1 MAGQGNKNLKRN
13 VRPAEPSLLEKVT
26 VISNENKSTN
36 VSLLGGTVRVL
47 YWESILGDT
56 VSSSVVFTDS
66 GNTMTT
72 KKSGQGSGIRK
83 KKVSAVEGLPIT
95 GGEQVRLKFTDN
107 NGNTVN
113 FCTNDNNLYINSIT
127 PIPTKSQTTGK
138 SYELILTSKEF
149 IDNEKAR
156 VRKCLSGQI
165 SDEVE
170 SILKDILKTEKDLD
184 IEETKDPLQYIGNN
198 KKPFYV
204 INNLSTKA
212 VSAKDQELGVSA
224 GKIFWETSEGYK
236 FKSIESLLKQEPF
249 TDQPFEMSQ
258 ASTSS
263 RFAILDAVM
272 VQTNDI
278 FLNMRSGTY
287 NNDTTYI
294 DLISQTKSVDDFKID
309 NLKDLKNPLKL
320 PDNLT
325 DSTSRKMLRFD
336 DPGVMQK
343 GSKREEEQPKE
354 ELAKIQNQSYARNN
368 LLFSQALKIKVSF
381 NPSLR
386 VGKIIEVRL
395 PVDTDSSESGVKYQ
409 KLGKGDLSGKYL
421 ISELRHKVGSNK
433 SSTHLT
439 LVRDL
444 FTKDNA

>member
-1 MAGQGNKNLKRN
+1 MDKSYLITQCSVFKKLDGDSSSEFGLLAGNPNISYYESLFSPSVNVTIETTDVSGFVSREEIYGGQSIEISIKMFDPDIDDFKIKKNKHGLVVNSVKNVTMDFKESKSTLECVSKDFLRNEVARLNRRFTGNITEIVKKIMEEEPKGIETTKDIEVDQATNSYTFCGNLKRSIDTIQWLQ
-13 VRPAEPSLLEKVT
+13 PKAKS
-26 VISNENKSTN
+26 ENQFGF
-36 VSLLGGTVRVL
+36 LFFED
-47 YWESILGDT
+47 YD
-56 VSSSVVFTDS
+56 
-66 GNTMTT
+66 
-72 KKSGQGSGIRK
+72 
-83 KKVSAVEGLPIT
+83 
-95 GGEQVRLKFTDN
+95 
-107 NGNTVN
+107 
-113 FCTNDNNLYINSIT
+113 
-127 PIPTKSQTTGK
+127 
-138 SYELILTSKEF
+138 
-149 IDNEKAR
+149 
-156 VRKCLSGQI
+156 
-165 SDEVE
+165 
-170 SILKDILKTEKDLD
+170 
-184 IEETKDPLQYIGNN
+184 
-198 KKPFYV
+198 
-204 INNLSTKA
+204 
-212 VSAKDQELGVSA
+212 
-224 GKIFWETSEGYK
+224 GYK

-309 NLKDLKNPLKL
+309 NLKDLKNPPKL

-343 GSKREEEQPKE
+343 GSKREDEQPKE

-444 FTKDNA
+444 FTKNNA

>member
-1 MAGQGNKNLKRN
+1 MDKSYLITQCSVFKKLDGDSSSEFGLLAGDPNISYYESLFSPSVNVTIETTDVSGFVSREEIYGGQSIEISIKMFDPDIDDFKIKKDKHGLVVNSVKNVTMDFKESKSTLECVSKDFLRNEVARLNRRFTGNITEIVKKIMEEEPKGIETTKDIEVDQATNSYTFCGNLKRSIDTIQWLQ
-13 VRPAEPSLLEKVT
+13 PKAKS
-26 VISNENKSTN
+26 ENQFGF
-36 VSLLGGTVRVL
+36 LFFED
-47 YWESILGDT
+47 YD
-56 VSSSVVFTDS
+56 
-66 GNTMTT
+66 
-72 KKSGQGSGIRK
+72 
-83 KKVSAVEGLPIT
+83 
-95 GGEQVRLKFTDN
+95 
-107 NGNTVN
+107 
-113 FCTNDNNLYINSIT
+113 
-127 PIPTKSQTTGK
+127 
-138 SYELILTSKEF
+138 
-149 IDNEKAR
+149 
-156 VRKCLSGQI
+156 
-165 SDEVE
+165 
-170 SILKDILKTEKDLD
+170 
-184 IEETKDPLQYIGNN
+184 
-198 KKPFYV
+198 
-204 INNLSTKA
+204 
-212 VSAKDQELGVSA
+212 
-224 GKIFWETSEGYK
+224 GYK

-272 VQTNDI
+272 VQTNDV

-309 NLKDLKNPLKL
+309 NLKDLKDPPKL

-343 GSKREEEQPKE
+343 GSKRENEQPKE

>member
-1 MAGQGNKNLKRN
+1 MDKSYLITQCSVFKKLDGDSSSEFGLLAGDPNISYYESLFSPSVNVTIETTDVSGFVSREEIYGGQSIEISIKMFDPDIDDFKIKKNKHGLVVNSVKNVTMDFKESKSTLECVSKDFLRNEVARLNRRFTGNITEIVKKIMEEEPKGIETTKDIEVDQATNSYTFCGNLKRSIDTIQWLQ
-13 VRPAEPSLLEKVT
+13 PKAKS
-26 VISNENKSTN
+26 ENQFGF
-36 VSLLGGTVRVL
+36 LFFED
-47 YWESILGDT
+47 YD
-56 VSSSVVFTDS
+56 
-66 GNTMTT
+66 
-72 KKSGQGSGIRK
+72 
-83 KKVSAVEGLPIT
+83 
-95 GGEQVRLKFTDN
+95 
-107 NGNTVN
+107 
-113 FCTNDNNLYINSIT
+113 
-127 PIPTKSQTTGK
+127 
-138 SYELILTSKEF
+138 
-149 IDNEKAR
+149 
-156 VRKCLSGQI
+156 
-165 SDEVE
+165 
-170 SILKDILKTEKDLD
+170 
-184 IEETKDPLQYIGNN
+184 
-198 KKPFYV
+198 
-204 INNLSTKA
+204 
-212 VSAKDQELGVSA
+212 
-224 GKIFWETSEGYK
+224 GYK

-309 NLKDLKNPLKL
+309 NLKDLKNPPKL

-343 GSKREEEQPKE
+343 GSKREDEQPKE

>member
-1 MAGQGNKNLKRN
+1 MDKSYLITQCSVFKKLDGDSSSEFGLLAGNPNISYYESLFSPSVNVTIETTDVSGFVSREEIYGGQSIEISIKMFDPDIDDFKIKKDKHGLVVNSVKNVTMDFKESKSTLECVSKDFLRNEVARLNRRFTGNITEIVKKIMEEEPKGIETTKDIEVDQATNSYTFCGNLKRSIDTIQWLQ
-13 VRPAEPSLLEKVT
+13 PKAKS
-26 VISNENKSTN
+26 ENQFGF
-36 VSLLGGTVRVL
+36 LFFED
-47 YWESILGDT
+47 YD
-56 VSSSVVFTDS
+56 
-66 GNTMTT
+66 
-72 KKSGQGSGIRK
+72 
-83 KKVSAVEGLPIT
+83 
-95 GGEQVRLKFTDN
+95 
-107 NGNTVN
+107 
-113 FCTNDNNLYINSIT
+113 
-127 PIPTKSQTTGK
+127 
-138 SYELILTSKEF
+138 
-149 IDNEKAR
+149 
-156 VRKCLSGQI
+156 
-165 SDEVE
+165 
-170 SILKDILKTEKDLD
+170 
-184 IEETKDPLQYIGNN
+184 
-198 KKPFYV
+198 
-204 INNLSTKA
+204 
-212 VSAKDQELGVSA
+212 
-224 GKIFWETSEGYK
+224 GYK

-258 ASTSS
+258 TSTSS

-272 VQTNDI
+272 VQTNDV

-309 NLKDLKNPLKL
+309 NLKDLKNPPKL

-343 GSKREEEQPKE
+343 GSKREDEQPKE

-368 LLFSQALKIKVSF
+368 LLFSQALKIKISF
-381 NPSLR
+381 NPTLR

-409 KLGKGDLSGKYL
+409 KLSKGDLSGKYL

>member
-1 MAGQGNKNLKRN
+1 MDKSYLITQCSVFKKLDGDSSSEFGLLAGNPNISYYESLFSPSVNVTIETTDVSGFVSREEIYGGQPIEISIKMFDPDIDDFKIKKDKHGLVVNSVKNVTMDFKESKSTLECVSKDFLRNEVARLNRRFTGNITEIVKKIMEEEPKGIKTTKDIEVDQATNSYTFCGNLKRSIDTIQWLQ
-13 VRPAEPSLLEKVT
+13 PKAKS
-26 VISNENKSTN
+26 ENQFGF
-36 VSLLGGTVRVL
+36 LFFED
-47 YWESILGDT
+47 YD
-56 VSSSVVFTDS
+56 
-66 GNTMTT
+66 
-72 KKSGQGSGIRK
+72 
-83 KKVSAVEGLPIT
+83 
-95 GGEQVRLKFTDN
+95 
-107 NGNTVN
+107 
-113 FCTNDNNLYINSIT
+113 
-127 PIPTKSQTTGK
+127 
-138 SYELILTSKEF
+138 
-149 IDNEKAR
+149 
-156 VRKCLSGQI
+156 
-165 SDEVE
+165 
-170 SILKDILKTEKDLD
+170 
-184 IEETKDPLQYIGNN
+184 
-198 KKPFYV
+198 
-204 INNLSTKA
+204 
-212 VSAKDQELGVSA
+212 
-224 GKIFWETSEGYK
+224 GYK

-309 NLKDLKNPLKL
+309 NLKDLKNPPKL

-325 DSTSRKMLRFD
+325 DNTSRKMLRFD

-343 GSKREEEQPKE
+343 GSKREDEQPKE

>member
-1 MAGQGNKNLKRN
+1 MNKSYLITQCSVFKKLDGDSSSEFGLLAGNPNISYYESLFSPSVNVTIETTDVSGFVSREEIYGGQSIEISIKMFDPDIDDFKIKKDKHGLVVNSVKNVTMDFKESKSTLECVSKDFLRNEVARLNRRFTGNITEIVKKIMEEEPKGIETTKNIEVDKATNSYTFCGNLKRSIDTIQWLQ
-13 VRPAEPSLLEKVT
+13 PKAKS
-26 VISNENKSTN
+26 ENQFGF
-36 VSLLGGTVRVL
+36 LFFED
-47 YWESILGDT
+47 YD
-56 VSSSVVFTDS
+56 
-66 GNTMTT
+66 
-72 KKSGQGSGIRK
+72 
-83 KKVSAVEGLPIT
+83 
-95 GGEQVRLKFTDN
+95 
-107 NGNTVN
+107 
-113 FCTNDNNLYINSIT
+113 
-127 PIPTKSQTTGK
+127 
-138 SYELILTSKEF
+138 
-149 IDNEKAR
+149 
-156 VRKCLSGQI
+156 
-165 SDEVE
+165 
-170 SILKDILKTEKDLD
+170 
-184 IEETKDPLQYIGNN
+184 
-198 KKPFYV
+198 
-204 INNLSTKA
+204 
-212 VSAKDQELGVSA
+212 
-224 GKIFWETSEGYK
+224 GYK

-272 VQTNDI
+272 VQTNDV

-309 NLKDLKNPLKL
+309 NLKDLKDPPKL

>member
-1 MAGQGNKNLKRN
+1 MDKSYLITQCSVFKKLDGDSSSEFGLLAGNPNISYYESLFSPSVNVTIETTDVSGFVSREEIYGGQSIEISIKMFDPEIDDFKIKKDKHGLVVNSVKNVTMDFKESKSTLECVSKDFLRNEVARLNRRFTGNVTEIVKKIMEEEPKGIKTTKDIEVDQATNSYTFCGNLKRSIDTIQWLQ
-13 VRPAEPSLLEKVT
+13 PKAKS
-26 VISNENKSTN
+26 ENQFGF
-36 VSLLGGTVRVL
+36 LFFED
-47 YWESILGDT
+47 YD
-56 VSSSVVFTDS
+56 
-66 GNTMTT
+66 
-72 KKSGQGSGIRK
+72 
-83 KKVSAVEGLPIT
+83 
-95 GGEQVRLKFTDN
+95 
-107 NGNTVN
+107 
-113 FCTNDNNLYINSIT
+113 
-127 PIPTKSQTTGK
+127 
-138 SYELILTSKEF
+138 
-149 IDNEKAR
+149 
-156 VRKCLSGQI
+156 
-165 SDEVE
+165 
-170 SILKDILKTEKDLD
+170 
-184 IEETKDPLQYIGNN
+184 
-198 KKPFYV
+198 
-204 INNLSTKA
+204 
-212 VSAKDQELGVSA
+212 
-224 GKIFWETSEGYK
+224 GYK

-258 ASTSS
+258 TSTSS

-272 VQTNDI
+272 VQTNDV

-309 NLKDLKNPLKL
+309 NLKDLKNPPKL

-343 GSKREEEQPKE
+343 GSKREDEQPKE

>member
-1 MAGQGNKNLKRN
+1 MNKSYLITQCSVFKKLDGDSSSEFGLLAGNPNISYYESLFSPSVNVTIETTDVSGFVSREEIYGGQSIEISIKMFDPEIDDFKIKKDKHGLVVNSVKNVTMDFKESKSTLECVSKDFLRNEVARLNRRFTGNVTEIVKKIMEEEPKGIKTTKDIEVDQATNSYTFCGNLKRSMDTIQWLQ
-13 VRPAEPSLLEKVT
+13 PKAKS
-26 VISNENKSTN
+26 ENQFGF
-36 VSLLGGTVRVL
+36 LFFED
-47 YWESILGDT
+47 YD
-56 VSSSVVFTDS
+56 
-66 GNTMTT
+66 
-72 KKSGQGSGIRK
+72 
-83 KKVSAVEGLPIT
+83 
-95 GGEQVRLKFTDN
+95 
-107 NGNTVN
+107 
-113 FCTNDNNLYINSIT
+113 
-127 PIPTKSQTTGK
+127 
-138 SYELILTSKEF
+138 
-149 IDNEKAR
+149 
-156 VRKCLSGQI
+156 
-165 SDEVE
+165 
-170 SILKDILKTEKDLD
+170 
-184 IEETKDPLQYIGNN
+184 
-198 KKPFYV
+198 
-204 INNLSTKA
+204 
-212 VSAKDQELGVSA
+212 
-224 GKIFWETSEGYK
+224 GYK

-272 VQTNDI
+272 VQTNDV

-309 NLKDLKNPLKL
+309 NLKDLKNPPKL

-343 GSKREEEQPKE
+343 GSKREDEQPKE

>member
-1 MAGQGNKNLKRN
+1 MDKSYLITQCSVFKKLDGDSSSEFGLLAGDPNISYYESLFSPSVNVTIETTDVSGFVSREEIYGGQSIEISIKMFDPDINDFKIKKDKHGLVVNSVKNVTMDFKESKSTLECVSKDFLRNEVARLNRRFTGNITEIVKKIMEEEPKGIKTTKDIEVDQATNSYTFCGNLKRSIDTIQWLQ
-13 VRPAEPSLLEKVT
+13 PKAKS
-26 VISNENKSTN
+26 ENQFGF
-36 VSLLGGTVRVL
+36 LFFED
-47 YWESILGDT
+47 YD
-56 VSSSVVFTDS
+56 
-66 GNTMTT
+66 
-72 KKSGQGSGIRK
+72 
-83 KKVSAVEGLPIT
+83 
-95 GGEQVRLKFTDN
+95 
-107 NGNTVN
+107 
-113 FCTNDNNLYINSIT
+113 
-127 PIPTKSQTTGK
+127 
-138 SYELILTSKEF
+138 
-149 IDNEKAR
+149 
-156 VRKCLSGQI
+156 
-165 SDEVE
+165 
-170 SILKDILKTEKDLD
+170 
-184 IEETKDPLQYIGNN
+184 
-198 KKPFYV
+198 
-204 INNLSTKA
+204 
-212 VSAKDQELGVSA
+212 
-224 GKIFWETSEGYK
+224 GYK

-309 NLKDLKNPLKL
+309 NLKDLKNPPKL

-343 GSKREEEQPKE
+343 GSKREDEQPKE

>member
-1 MAGQGNKNLKRN
+1 MDKSYLITQCSVFKKLDGDSSSEFGLLAGNPNISYYESLFSPSVNVTIETTDVSGFVSREEIYGGQSIEISIKMFDPDIDDFKIKKDKHGLVVNSVKNVTMDFKESKSTLECVSKDFLRNEVARLNRRFTGNITEIVKKIMEEEPKGIKTTKDIEVDQATNSYTFCGNLKRSIDTIQWLQ
-13 VRPAEPSLLEKVT
+13 PKAKS
-26 VISNENKSTN
+26 ENQFGF
-36 VSLLGGTVRVL
+36 LFFED
-47 YWESILGDT
+47 YD
-56 VSSSVVFTDS
+56 
-66 GNTMTT
+66 
-72 KKSGQGSGIRK
+72 
-83 KKVSAVEGLPIT
+83 
-95 GGEQVRLKFTDN
+95 
-107 NGNTVN
+107 
-113 FCTNDNNLYINSIT
+113 
-127 PIPTKSQTTGK
+127 
-138 SYELILTSKEF
+138 
-149 IDNEKAR
+149 
-156 VRKCLSGQI
+156 
-165 SDEVE
+165 
-170 SILKDILKTEKDLD
+170 
-184 IEETKDPLQYIGNN
+184 
-198 KKPFYV
+198 
-204 INNLSTKA
+204 
-212 VSAKDQELGVSA
+212 
-224 GKIFWETSEGYK
+224 GYK

-309 NLKDLKNPLKL
+309 NLKDLKNPPKL

-343 GSKREEEQPKE
+343 GSKREDEQPKE

>member
-1 MAGQGNKNLKRN
+1 MKRSIDTIQWLQ
-13 VRPAEPSLLEKVT
+13 PKAKS
-26 VISNENKSTN
+26 ENQFGF
-36 VSLLGGTVRVL
+36 LFFED
-47 YWESILGDT
+47 YD
-56 VSSSVVFTDS
+56 
-66 GNTMTT
+66 
-72 KKSGQGSGIRK
+72 
-83 KKVSAVEGLPIT
+83 
-95 GGEQVRLKFTDN
+95 
-107 NGNTVN
+107 
-113 FCTNDNNLYINSIT
+113 
-127 PIPTKSQTTGK
+127 
-138 SYELILTSKEF
+138 
-149 IDNEKAR
+149 
-156 VRKCLSGQI
+156 
-165 SDEVE
+165 
-170 SILKDILKTEKDLD
+170 
-184 IEETKDPLQYIGNN
+184 
-198 KKPFYV
+198 
-204 INNLSTKA
+204 
-212 VSAKDQELGVSA
+212 
-224 GKIFWETSEGYK
+224 GYK

-309 NLKDLKNPLKL
+309 NLKDLKNPPKL

-343 GSKREEEQPKE
+343 GSKREDEQPKE

>member
-1 MAGQGNKNLKRN
+1 MDKSYLITQCSVFKKLDGDSSSEFGLLAGNPNISYYESLFSPSVNVTIETTDVSGFVSREEIYGGQSIEISIKMFDPEIDDFKIKKDKHGLVVNSVKNVTMDFKESKSTLECVSKDFLRNEVARLNRRFTGNVTEIVKKIMEEEPKGIKTTKDIEVDQATNSYTFCGNLKRSIDTIQWLQ
-13 VRPAEPSLLEKVT
+13 PKAKS
-26 VISNENKSTN
+26 ENQFGF
-36 VSLLGGTVRVL
+36 LFFED
-47 YWESILGDT
+47 YD
-56 VSSSVVFTDS
+56 
-66 GNTMTT
+66 
-72 KKSGQGSGIRK
+72 
-83 KKVSAVEGLPIT
+83 
-95 GGEQVRLKFTDN
+95 
-107 NGNTVN
+107 
-113 FCTNDNNLYINSIT
+113 
-127 PIPTKSQTTGK
+127 
-138 SYELILTSKEF
+138 
-149 IDNEKAR
+149 
-156 VRKCLSGQI
+156 
-165 SDEVE
+165 
-170 SILKDILKTEKDLD
+170 
-184 IEETKDPLQYIGNN
+184 
-198 KKPFYV
+198 
-204 INNLSTKA
+204 
-212 VSAKDQELGVSA
+212 
-224 GKIFWETSEGYK
+224 GYK

-258 ASTSS
+258 TSTSS

-272 VQTNDI
+272 VQTNDV

-309 NLKDLKNPLKL
+309 NLKDLKNPPKL

-343 GSKREEEQPKE
+343 GSKREDEQPKE

-444 FTKDNA
+444 FTKNNA

>member
-1 MAGQGNKNLKRN
+1 MNKSYLITQCSVFKKLDGDSSSEFGLLAGNPNISYYESLFSPSVNVTIETTDVSGFVSREEIYGGQSIEISIKMFDPDIDDFKIKKNKHGLVVNSVKNVTMDFKESKSTLECVSKDFLRNEVARLNRRFTGNITEIVKKIMEEEPKGIETTKDIEVDQATNSYTFCGNLKRSMDTIQWLQ
-13 VRPAEPSLLEKVT
+13 PKAKS
-26 VISNENKSTN
+26 ENQFGF
-36 VSLLGGTVRVL
+36 LFFED
-47 YWESILGDT
+47 YD
-56 VSSSVVFTDS
+56 
-66 GNTMTT
+66 
-72 KKSGQGSGIRK
+72 
-83 KKVSAVEGLPIT
+83 
-95 GGEQVRLKFTDN
+95 
-107 NGNTVN
+107 
-113 FCTNDNNLYINSIT
+113 
-127 PIPTKSQTTGK
+127 
-138 SYELILTSKEF
+138 
-149 IDNEKAR
+149 
-156 VRKCLSGQI
+156 
-165 SDEVE
+165 
-170 SILKDILKTEKDLD
+170 
-184 IEETKDPLQYIGNN
+184 
-198 KKPFYV
+198 
-204 INNLSTKA
+204 
-212 VSAKDQELGVSA
+212 
-224 GKIFWETSEGYK
+224 GYK

-258 ASTSS
+258 TSTSS

-272 VQTNDI
+272 VQTNDV

-309 NLKDLKNPLKL
+309 NLKDLKDPPKL

-343 GSKREEEQPKE
+343 GSKREDEQPKE

>member
-1 MAGQGNKNLKRN
+1 MDKSYLITQCSVFKKLDGDSSSEFGLLAGNPNISYYESLFSPSVNVTIETTDVSGFVSREEIYGGQSIEISIKMFDPDIDDFKIKKDKHGLVVNSVKNVTMDFKESKSTLECVSKDFLRNEVARLNRRFTGNITEIVKKIMEEEPKGIETTKDIEVDQATNSYTFCGNLKRSIDTIQWLQ
-13 VRPAEPSLLEKVT
+13 PKAKS
-26 VISNENKSTN
+26 ENQFGF
-36 VSLLGGTVRVL
+36 LFFED
-47 YWESILGDT
+47 YD
-56 VSSSVVFTDS
+56 
-66 GNTMTT
+66 
-72 KKSGQGSGIRK
+72 
-83 KKVSAVEGLPIT
+83 
-95 GGEQVRLKFTDN
+95 
-107 NGNTVN
+107 
-113 FCTNDNNLYINSIT
+113 
-127 PIPTKSQTTGK
+127 
-138 SYELILTSKEF
+138 
-149 IDNEKAR
+149 
-156 VRKCLSGQI
+156 
-165 SDEVE
+165 
-170 SILKDILKTEKDLD
+170 
-184 IEETKDPLQYIGNN
+184 
-198 KKPFYV
+198 
-204 INNLSTKA
+204 
-212 VSAKDQELGVSA
+212 
-224 GKIFWETSEGYK
+224 GYK

-309 NLKDLKNPLKL
+309 NLKDLKNPPKL

-343 GSKREEEQPKE
+343 GSKREDEQPKE

>member
-1 MAGQGNKNLKRN
+1 MNKSYLITQCSVFKKLDGDSSSEFGLLAGNPNISYYESLFSPSVNVTIETTDVSGFVSREEIYGGQSIEISIKMFDPDIDDFKIKKNKHGLVVNSVKNVTMDFKESKSTLECVSKDFLRNEVARLNRRFTGNVTEIVKKIMEEEPKGIKTTKDIEVDQATNSYTFCGNLKRSMDTIQWLQ
-13 VRPAEPSLLEKVT
+13 PKAKS
-26 VISNENKSTN
+26 ENQFGF
-36 VSLLGGTVRVL
+36 LFFED
-47 YWESILGDT
+47 YD
-56 VSSSVVFTDS
+56 
-66 GNTMTT
+66 
-72 KKSGQGSGIRK
+72 
-83 KKVSAVEGLPIT
+83 
-95 GGEQVRLKFTDN
+95 
-107 NGNTVN
+107 
-113 FCTNDNNLYINSIT
+113 
-127 PIPTKSQTTGK
+127 
-138 SYELILTSKEF
+138 
-149 IDNEKAR
+149 
-156 VRKCLSGQI
+156 
-165 SDEVE
+165 
-170 SILKDILKTEKDLD
+170 
-184 IEETKDPLQYIGNN
+184 
-198 KKPFYV
+198 
-204 INNLSTKA
+204 
-212 VSAKDQELGVSA
+212 
-224 GKIFWETSEGYK
+224 GYK

-272 VQTNDI
+272 VQTNDV

-309 NLKDLKNPLKL
+309 NLKDLKNPPKL

-343 GSKREEEQPKE
+343 GSKREDEQPKE

-368 LLFSQALKIKVSF
+368 LLFSQALKIKISF

>member
-1 MAGQGNKNLKRN
+1 MDKSYLITQCSVFKKLDGDSSSEFGLLAGNPNISYYESLFSPSVNVTIETTDVSGFVSREEIYGGQSIEISIKMFDPDIDDFKIKKNKHGLVVNSVKNVTMDFKESKSTLECVSKDFLRNEVARLNRRFTGNITEIVKKIMEEEPKGIKTTKDIEVDQATNSYTFCGNLKRSIDTIQWLQ
-13 VRPAEPSLLEKVT
+13 PKAKS
-26 VISNENKSTN
+26 ENQFGF
-36 VSLLGGTVRVL
+36 LFFED
-47 YWESILGDT
+47 YD
-56 VSSSVVFTDS
+56 
-66 GNTMTT
+66 
-72 KKSGQGSGIRK
+72 
-83 KKVSAVEGLPIT
+83 
-95 GGEQVRLKFTDN
+95 
-107 NGNTVN
+107 
-113 FCTNDNNLYINSIT
+113 
-127 PIPTKSQTTGK
+127 
-138 SYELILTSKEF
+138 
-149 IDNEKAR
+149 
-156 VRKCLSGQI
+156 
-165 SDEVE
+165 
-170 SILKDILKTEKDLD
+170 
-184 IEETKDPLQYIGNN
+184 
-198 KKPFYV
+198 
-204 INNLSTKA
+204 
-212 VSAKDQELGVSA
+212 
-224 GKIFWETSEGYK
+224 GYK

-272 VQTNDI
+272 VQTNDV

-309 NLKDLKNPLKL
+309 NLKDLKNPPKL

-343 GSKREEEQPKE
+343 GSKREDEQPKE

-409 KLGKGDLSGKYL
+409 KLSKGDLSGKYL

>member
-1 MAGQGNKNLKRN
+1 MDKSYLITQCSVFKKLDGDSSSEFGLLAGNPNISYYESLFSPSVNVTIETTDVSGFVSREEIYGGQPIEISIKMFDPDIDDFKIKKDKHGLVVNSVKNVTMDFKESKSTLECVSKDFLRNEVARLNRRFTGNITEIVKKIIEEEPKGIKTTKDIEVDQATNSYTFCGNLKRSIDTIQWLQ
-13 VRPAEPSLLEKVT
+13 PKAKS
-26 VISNENKSTN
+26 ENQFGF
-36 VSLLGGTVRVL
+36 LFFED
-47 YWESILGDT
+47 YD
-56 VSSSVVFTDS
+56 
-66 GNTMTT
+66 
-72 KKSGQGSGIRK
+72 
-83 KKVSAVEGLPIT
+83 
-95 GGEQVRLKFTDN
+95 
-107 NGNTVN
+107 
-113 FCTNDNNLYINSIT
+113 
-127 PIPTKSQTTGK
+127 
-138 SYELILTSKEF
+138 
-149 IDNEKAR
+149 
-156 VRKCLSGQI
+156 
-165 SDEVE
+165 
-170 SILKDILKTEKDLD
+170 
-184 IEETKDPLQYIGNN
+184 
-198 KKPFYV
+198 
-204 INNLSTKA
+204 
-212 VSAKDQELGVSA
+212 
-224 GKIFWETSEGYK
+224 GYK

-309 NLKDLKNPLKL
+309 NLKDLKNPPKL

-343 GSKREEEQPKE
+343 GSKREDEQPKE

-409 KLGKGDLSGKYL
+409 KLGKGELSGKYL

>member
-1 MAGQGNKNLKRN
+1 MDKSYLITQCSVFKKLDGDSSSEFGLLAGNPNISYYESLFSPSVNVTIETTDVSGFVSREEIYGGQSIEISIKMFDPDIDDFKIKKDKHGLVVNSVKNVTMDFKESKSTLECVSKDFLRNEVARLNRRFTGNITEIVKKIMEEEPKGIETTKDIEVDQATNSYTFCGNLKRSMDTIQWLQ
-13 VRPAEPSLLEKVT
+13 PKAKS
-26 VISNENKSTN
+26 ENQFGF
-36 VSLLGGTVRVL
+36 LFFED
-47 YWESILGDT
+47 YD
-56 VSSSVVFTDS
+56 
-66 GNTMTT
+66 
-72 KKSGQGSGIRK
+72 
-83 KKVSAVEGLPIT
+83 
-95 GGEQVRLKFTDN
+95 
-107 NGNTVN
+107 
-113 FCTNDNNLYINSIT
+113 
-127 PIPTKSQTTGK
+127 
-138 SYELILTSKEF
+138 
-149 IDNEKAR
+149 
-156 VRKCLSGQI
+156 
-165 SDEVE
+165 
-170 SILKDILKTEKDLD
+170 
-184 IEETKDPLQYIGNN
+184 
-198 KKPFYV
+198 
-204 INNLSTKA
+204 
-212 VSAKDQELGVSA
+212 
-224 GKIFWETSEGYK
+224 GYK

-309 NLKDLKNPLKL
+309 NLKDLKNPPKL

>member
-1 MAGQGNKNLKRN
+1 MDKSYLITQCSVFKKLDGDSSSEFGLLAGNPNISYYESLFSPSVNVTIETTDVSGFVSREEIYGGQSIEISIKMFDPDIDDFKIKKNKHGLVVNSVKNVTMDFKESKSTLECVSKDFLRNEVARLNRRFTGNITEIVKKIMEEEPKGIETTKDIEVDQATNSYTFCGNLKRSIDTIQWLQ
-13 VRPAEPSLLEKVT
+13 PKAKS
-26 VISNENKSTN
+26 ENQFGF
-36 VSLLGGTVRVL
+36 LFFED
-47 YWESILGDT
+47 YD
-56 VSSSVVFTDS
+56 
-66 GNTMTT
+66 
-72 KKSGQGSGIRK
+72 
-83 KKVSAVEGLPIT
+83 
-95 GGEQVRLKFTDN
+95 
-107 NGNTVN
+107 
-113 FCTNDNNLYINSIT
+113 
-127 PIPTKSQTTGK
+127 
-138 SYELILTSKEF
+138 
-149 IDNEKAR
+149 
-156 VRKCLSGQI
+156 
-165 SDEVE
+165 
-170 SILKDILKTEKDLD
+170 
-184 IEETKDPLQYIGNN
+184 
-198 KKPFYV
+198 
-204 INNLSTKA
+204 
-212 VSAKDQELGVSA
+212 
-224 GKIFWETSEGYK
+224 GYK

-272 VQTNDI
+272 VQTNDV

-309 NLKDLKNPLKL
+309 NLKDLKNPPKL

-343 GSKREEEQPKE
+343 GSKREDEQPKE

>member
-1 MAGQGNKNLKRN
+1 MNKSYLITQCSVFKKLDGDSSSEFGLLAGNPNISYYESLFSPSVNVTIETTDVSGFVSREEIYGGQSIEISIKMFDPDIDDFKIKKNKHGLVVNSVKNVTMDFKESKSTLECVSKDFLRNEVARLNRRFTGNITEIVKKIMEEEPKGIETTKDIEVDQATNSYTFCGNLKRSIDTIQWLQ
-13 VRPAEPSLLEKVT
+13 PKAKS
-26 VISNENKSTN
+26 ENQFGF
-36 VSLLGGTVRVL
+36 LFFED
-47 YWESILGDT
+47 YD
-56 VSSSVVFTDS
+56 
-66 GNTMTT
+66 
-72 KKSGQGSGIRK
+72 
-83 KKVSAVEGLPIT
+83 
-95 GGEQVRLKFTDN
+95 
-107 NGNTVN
+107 
-113 FCTNDNNLYINSIT
+113 
-127 PIPTKSQTTGK
+127 
-138 SYELILTSKEF
+138 
-149 IDNEKAR
+149 
-156 VRKCLSGQI
+156 
-165 SDEVE
+165 
-170 SILKDILKTEKDLD
+170 
-184 IEETKDPLQYIGNN
+184 
-198 KKPFYV
+198 
-204 INNLSTKA
+204 
-212 VSAKDQELGVSA
+212 
-224 GKIFWETSEGYK
+224 GYK

-272 VQTNDI
+272 VQTNDV

-309 NLKDLKNPLKL
+309 NLKDLKNPPKL

-343 GSKREEEQPKE
+343 GSKREDEQPKE

>member
-1 MAGQGNKNLKRN
+1 MDKSYLITQCSVFKKLDGDSSSEFGLLAGNPNISYYESLFSPSVNVTIETTDVSGFVSREEIYGGQSIEISIKMFDPDIDDFKIKKDKHGLVVNSVKNVTMDFKESKSTLECVSKDFLRNEVARLNRRFTGNITEIVKKIMEEEPKGIETTKDIEVDQATNSYTFCGNLKRSIDTIQWLQ
-13 VRPAEPSLLEKVT
+13 PKAKS
-26 VISNENKSTN
+26 ENQFGF
-36 VSLLGGTVRVL
+36 LFFED
-47 YWESILGDT
+47 YD
-56 VSSSVVFTDS
+56 
-66 GNTMTT
+66 
-72 KKSGQGSGIRK
+72 
-83 KKVSAVEGLPIT
+83 
-95 GGEQVRLKFTDN
+95 
-107 NGNTVN
+107 
-113 FCTNDNNLYINSIT
+113 
-127 PIPTKSQTTGK
+127 
-138 SYELILTSKEF
+138 
-149 IDNEKAR
+149 
-156 VRKCLSGQI
+156 
-165 SDEVE
+165 
-170 SILKDILKTEKDLD
+170 
-184 IEETKDPLQYIGNN
+184 
-198 KKPFYV
+198 
-204 INNLSTKA
+204 
-212 VSAKDQELGVSA
+212 
-224 GKIFWETSEGYK
+224 GYK

-258 ASTSS
+258 TSTSS

-272 VQTNDI
+272 VQTNDV

-309 NLKDLKNPLKL
+309 NLKDLKNPPKL

>member
-1 MAGQGNKNLKRN
+1 MNKSYLITQCSVFKKLDGDSSSEFGLLAGNPNISYYESLFSPSVNVTIETTDVSGFVSREEIYGGQSIEISIKMFDPDIDDFKIKKNKHGLVVNSVKNVTMDFKESKSTLECVSKDFLRNEVARLNRRFTGNITEIVKKIMEEEPKGIETIKDIEVDQATNSYTFCGNLKRSIDTIQWLQ
-13 VRPAEPSLLEKVT
+13 PKAKS
-26 VISNENKSTN
+26 ENQFGF
-36 VSLLGGTVRVL
+36 LFFED
-47 YWESILGDT
+47 YD
-56 VSSSVVFTDS
+56 
-66 GNTMTT
+66 
-72 KKSGQGSGIRK
+72 
-83 KKVSAVEGLPIT
+83 
-95 GGEQVRLKFTDN
+95 
-107 NGNTVN
+107 
-113 FCTNDNNLYINSIT
+113 
-127 PIPTKSQTTGK
+127 
-138 SYELILTSKEF
+138 
-149 IDNEKAR
+149 
-156 VRKCLSGQI
+156 
-165 SDEVE
+165 
-170 SILKDILKTEKDLD
+170 
-184 IEETKDPLQYIGNN
+184 
-198 KKPFYV
+198 
-204 INNLSTKA
+204 
-212 VSAKDQELGVSA
+212 
-224 GKIFWETSEGYK
+224 GYK

-258 ASTSS
+258 TSTSS

-272 VQTNDI
+272 VQTNDV

-309 NLKDLKNPLKL
+309 NLKDLKNPPKL

-343 GSKREEEQPKE
+343 GSKREDEQPKE

>member
-1 MAGQGNKNLKRN
+1 MDKSYLITQCSVFKKLDGDSSSEFGLLAGDPNISYYESLFSPSVNVTIETTDVSGFVSREEIYGGQSIEISIKMFDPDIDDFKIKKDKHQLVVNSVKNVTMDFKESKSTLECVSKDFLKNEVARLNRRFTGNITEIVKKIMEEEPKGIETTKDIEVDQATNSYTFCGNLKRSIDTIQWLQ
-13 VRPAEPSLLEKVT
+13 PKAKS
-26 VISNENKSTN
+26 ENQFGF
-36 VSLLGGTVRVL
+36 LFFED
-47 YWESILGDT
+47 YD
-56 VSSSVVFTDS
+56 
-66 GNTMTT
+66 
-72 KKSGQGSGIRK
+72 
-83 KKVSAVEGLPIT
+83 
-95 GGEQVRLKFTDN
+95 
-107 NGNTVN
+107 
-113 FCTNDNNLYINSIT
+113 
-127 PIPTKSQTTGK
+127 
-138 SYELILTSKEF
+138 
-149 IDNEKAR
+149 
-156 VRKCLSGQI
+156 
-165 SDEVE
+165 
-170 SILKDILKTEKDLD
+170 
-184 IEETKDPLQYIGNN
+184 
-198 KKPFYV
+198 
-204 INNLSTKA
+204 
-212 VSAKDQELGVSA
+212 
-224 GKIFWETSEGYK
+224 GYK

-272 VQTNDI
+272 VQTNDV

-309 NLKDLKNPLKL
+309 NLKDLKNPPKL

-343 GSKREEEQPKE
+343 GSKREAEQPKE

-368 LLFSQALKIKVSF
+368 LLFSQALKIKISF

-409 KLGKGDLSGKYL
+409 KLSKGDLSGKYL

>member
-1 MAGQGNKNLKRN
+1 MDKSYLITQCSVFKKLDGDSSSEFGLLAGNPNISYYESLFSPSVNVTIETTDVSGFVSREEIYGGQSIEISIKMFDPDIDDFKIKKDKHGLVINSVKNVTMDFKESKSTLECVSKDFLRNEVARLNRRFTGNITEIVKKIMEEEPKGIKTTKDIEVDQATNSYTFCGNLKRSIDTIQWLQ
-13 VRPAEPSLLEKVT
+13 PKAKS
-26 VISNENKSTN
+26 ENQFGF
-36 VSLLGGTVRVL
+36 LFFED
-47 YWESILGDT
+47 YD
-56 VSSSVVFTDS
+56 
-66 GNTMTT
+66 
-72 KKSGQGSGIRK
+72 
-83 KKVSAVEGLPIT
+83 
-95 GGEQVRLKFTDN
+95 
-107 NGNTVN
+107 
-113 FCTNDNNLYINSIT
+113 
-127 PIPTKSQTTGK
+127 
-138 SYELILTSKEF
+138 
-149 IDNEKAR
+149 
-156 VRKCLSGQI
+156 
-165 SDEVE
+165 
-170 SILKDILKTEKDLD
+170 
-184 IEETKDPLQYIGNN
+184 
-198 KKPFYV
+198 
-204 INNLSTKA
+204 
-212 VSAKDQELGVSA
+212 
-224 GKIFWETSEGYK
+224 GYK

-309 NLKDLKNPLKL
+309 NLKDLKNPPKL

-325 DSTSRKMLRFD
+325 DNTSRKMLRFD

-343 GSKREEEQPKE
+343 GSKREDEQPKE

-409 KLGKGDLSGKYL
+409 KLSKGDLSGKYL

>member
-1 MAGQGNKNLKRN
+1 MDKSYLITQCSVFKKLDGDSSSEFGLLAGNPNISYYESLFSPSVNVTIETTDVSGFVSREEIYGGQSIEISIKMFDPDIDDFKIKKNKHGLVVNSVKNVTMDFKESKSTLECVSKDFLRNEVARLNRRFTGNITEIVKKIMEEEPKGIETTKDIEVDQATNSYTFCGNLKRSMDTIQWLQ
-13 VRPAEPSLLEKVT
+13 PKAKS
-26 VISNENKSTN
+26 ENQFGF
-36 VSLLGGTVRVL
+36 LFFED
-47 YWESILGDT
+47 YD
-56 VSSSVVFTDS
+56 
-66 GNTMTT
+66 
-72 KKSGQGSGIRK
+72 
-83 KKVSAVEGLPIT
+83 
-95 GGEQVRLKFTDN
+95 
-107 NGNTVN
+107 
-113 FCTNDNNLYINSIT
+113 
-127 PIPTKSQTTGK
+127 
-138 SYELILTSKEF
+138 
-149 IDNEKAR
+149 
-156 VRKCLSGQI
+156 
-165 SDEVE
+165 
-170 SILKDILKTEKDLD
+170 
-184 IEETKDPLQYIGNN
+184 
-198 KKPFYV
+198 
-204 INNLSTKA
+204 
-212 VSAKDQELGVSA
+212 
-224 GKIFWETSEGYK
+224 GYK

-309 NLKDLKNPLKL
+309 NLKDLKNPPKL

-343 GSKREEEQPKE
+343 GSKREDEQPKE

-409 KLGKGDLSGKYL
+409 KLSKGDLSGKYL

>member
-1 MAGQGNKNLKRN
+1 MDKSYLITQCSVFKKLDGDSSSEFGLLAGDPNISYYESLFSPSVNVTIETTDVSGFVSREEIYGGQSIEISIKMFDPDIDDFKIKNNKHGLVVNSVKNVTMDFKESKSTLECVSKDFLRNEVARLNRRFTGNVTEIVKKIMEEEPKGIKTTKDIEVDQATNSYTFCGNLKRSIDTIQWLQ
-13 VRPAEPSLLEKVT
+13 PKAKS
-26 VISNENKSTN
+26 ENQFGF
-36 VSLLGGTVRVL
+36 LFFED
-47 YWESILGDT
+47 YD
-56 VSSSVVFTDS
+56 
-66 GNTMTT
+66 
-72 KKSGQGSGIRK
+72 
-83 KKVSAVEGLPIT
+83 
-95 GGEQVRLKFTDN
+95 
-107 NGNTVN
+107 
-113 FCTNDNNLYINSIT
+113 
-127 PIPTKSQTTGK
+127 
-138 SYELILTSKEF
+138 
-149 IDNEKAR
+149 
-156 VRKCLSGQI
+156 
-165 SDEVE
+165 
-170 SILKDILKTEKDLD
+170 
-184 IEETKDPLQYIGNN
+184 
-198 KKPFYV
+198 
-204 INNLSTKA
+204 
-212 VSAKDQELGVSA
+212 
-224 GKIFWETSEGYK
+224 GYK

-309 NLKDLKNPLKL
+309 NLKDLKNPPKL

-343 GSKREEEQPKE
+343 GSKREDEQPKE

>member
-1 MAGQGNKNLKRN
+1 MDKSYLITQCSVFKKLDGDSSSEFGLLAGNPNISYYESLFSPSVNVTIETTDVSGFVSREEIYGGQSIEISIKMFDPEIDDFKIKKDKHGLVVNSVKNVTMDFKESKSTLECVSKDFLRNEVARLNRRFTGNVTEIVKKIMEEEPKGIKTTKDIEVDQATNSYTFCGNLKRSIDTIQWLQ
-13 VRPAEPSLLEKVT
+13 PKAKS
-26 VISNENKSTN
+26 ENQFGF
-36 VSLLGGTVRVL
+36 LFFED
-47 YWESILGDT
+47 YD
-56 VSSSVVFTDS
+56 
-66 GNTMTT
+66 
-72 KKSGQGSGIRK
+72 
-83 KKVSAVEGLPIT
+83 
-95 GGEQVRLKFTDN
+95 
-107 NGNTVN
+107 
-113 FCTNDNNLYINSIT
+113 
-127 PIPTKSQTTGK
+127 
-138 SYELILTSKEF
+138 
-149 IDNEKAR
+149 
-156 VRKCLSGQI
+156 
-165 SDEVE
+165 
-170 SILKDILKTEKDLD
+170 
-184 IEETKDPLQYIGNN
+184 
-198 KKPFYV
+198 
-204 INNLSTKA
+204 
-212 VSAKDQELGVSA
+212 
-224 GKIFWETSEGYK
+224 GYK

-258 ASTSS
+258 TSTSS

-272 VQTNDI
+272 VQTNDV

-309 NLKDLKNPLKL
+309 NLKDLKNPPKL

-325 DSTSRKMLRFD
+325 DNTSRKMLRFD

-343 GSKREEEQPKE
+343 GSKREDEQPKE

>member
-1 MAGQGNKNLKRN
+1 MDKSYLITQCSVFKKLDGDSSSEFGLLAGNPNISYYESLFSPSVNVTIETTDVSGFVSREEIYGGQSIEISIKMFDSDIDDFKIKKDKHGLVVNSVKNVTMDFKESKSTLECVSKDFLRNEVARLNRRFTGNITEIVKKIMEEEPKGIETTKDIEVDQATNSYTFCGNLKRSIDTIQWLQ
-13 VRPAEPSLLEKVT
+13 PKAKS
-26 VISNENKSTN
+26 ENQFGF
-36 VSLLGGTVRVL
+36 LFFED
-47 YWESILGDT
+47 YD
-56 VSSSVVFTDS
+56 
-66 GNTMTT
+66 
-72 KKSGQGSGIRK
+72 
-83 KKVSAVEGLPIT
+83 
-95 GGEQVRLKFTDN
+95 
-107 NGNTVN
+107 
-113 FCTNDNNLYINSIT
+113 
-127 PIPTKSQTTGK
+127 
-138 SYELILTSKEF
+138 
-149 IDNEKAR
+149 
-156 VRKCLSGQI
+156 
-165 SDEVE
+165 
-170 SILKDILKTEKDLD
+170 
-184 IEETKDPLQYIGNN
+184 
-198 KKPFYV
+198 
-204 INNLSTKA
+204 
-212 VSAKDQELGVSA
+212 
-224 GKIFWETSEGYK
+224 GYK

-272 VQTNDI
+272 VQTNDV

-309 NLKDLKNPLKL
+309 NLKDLKNPPKL

-343 GSKREEEQPKE
+343 GSKREDEQPKE

-368 LLFSQALKIKVSF
+368 LLFSQALKIKISF

-395 PVDTDSSESGVKYQ
+395 PVDTDDSESGVKYQ
-409 KLGKGDLSGKYL
+409 KLSKGDLSGKYL

>member
-1 MAGQGNKNLKRN
+1 MDKSYLITQCSVFKKLDGDSSSEFGLLAGNPNISYYESLFSQSVNVTIETTDVSGFVSREAIYGPQSIEISIKMFDPDIDDFKIKKNKHGLVVNSVKNVTMDFKESKSTLECVSKDFLRNEVARLNRRFTGNITEIVKKIMEEEPKGIETIKDIEVDQATNSYTFCGNLKRSMDTIQWLQ
-13 VRPAEPSLLEKVT
+13 PKAKS
-26 VISNENKSTN
+26 ENQFGF
-36 VSLLGGTVRVL
+36 LFFED
-47 YWESILGDT
+47 YD
-56 VSSSVVFTDS
+56 
-66 GNTMTT
+66 
-72 KKSGQGSGIRK
+72 
-83 KKVSAVEGLPIT
+83 
-95 GGEQVRLKFTDN
+95 
-107 NGNTVN
+107 
-113 FCTNDNNLYINSIT
+113 
-127 PIPTKSQTTGK
+127 
-138 SYELILTSKEF
+138 
-149 IDNEKAR
+149 
-156 VRKCLSGQI
+156 
-165 SDEVE
+165 
-170 SILKDILKTEKDLD
+170 
-184 IEETKDPLQYIGNN
+184 
-198 KKPFYV
+198 
-204 INNLSTKA
+204 
-212 VSAKDQELGVSA
+212 
-224 GKIFWETSEGYK
+224 GYK

-272 VQTNDI
+272 VQTNDV

-309 NLKDLKNPLKL
+309 NLKDLKNPPKL

-343 GSKREEEQPKE
+343 GSKREDEQPKE

>member
-1 MAGQGNKNLKRN
+1 MNKSYLITQCSVFKKLDGDSSSEFGLLAGNPNISYYESLFSPSVNVTIETTDVSGFVSREEIYGGQSIEISIKMFDPDINDFKIKKDKHGLVVNSVKNVTMDFKESKSTLECVSKDFLRNEVARLNRRFTGNITEIVKKIMEEEPKGIKTTKDIEVDQATNSYTFCGNLKRSIDTIQWLQ
-13 VRPAEPSLLEKVT
+13 PKAKS
-26 VISNENKSTN
+26 ENQFGF
-36 VSLLGGTVRVL
+36 LFFED
-47 YWESILGDT
+47 YD
-56 VSSSVVFTDS
+56 
-66 GNTMTT
+66 
-72 KKSGQGSGIRK
+72 
-83 KKVSAVEGLPIT
+83 
-95 GGEQVRLKFTDN
+95 
-107 NGNTVN
+107 
-113 FCTNDNNLYINSIT
+113 
-127 PIPTKSQTTGK
+127 
-138 SYELILTSKEF
+138 
-149 IDNEKAR
+149 
-156 VRKCLSGQI
+156 
-165 SDEVE
+165 
-170 SILKDILKTEKDLD
+170 
-184 IEETKDPLQYIGNN
+184 
-198 KKPFYV
+198 
-204 INNLSTKA
+204 
-212 VSAKDQELGVSA
+212 
-224 GKIFWETSEGYK
+224 GYK

-258 ASTSS
+258 TSTSS

-309 NLKDLKNPLKL
+309 NLKDLKNPPKL

-343 GSKREEEQPKE
+343 GSKREDEQPKE

>member
-1 MAGQGNKNLKRN
+1 MNKSYLITQCSVFKKLDGDSSSEFGLLAGNPNISYYESLFSPSVNVTIETTDVSGFVSREEIYGGQSIEISIKMFDPDIDDFKIKKDKHGLVVNSVKNVTMDFKESKSTLECVSKDFLKNEVARLNRRFTGNITEIVKKIMEEEPKGIETTKDIEVDQATNSYTFCGNLKRSIDTIQWLQ
-13 VRPAEPSLLEKVT
+13 PKAKS
-26 VISNENKSTN
+26 ENQFGF
-36 VSLLGGTVRVL
+36 LFFED
-47 YWESILGDT
+47 YD
-56 VSSSVVFTDS
+56 
-66 GNTMTT
+66 
-72 KKSGQGSGIRK
+72 
-83 KKVSAVEGLPIT
+83 
-95 GGEQVRLKFTDN
+95 
-107 NGNTVN
+107 
-113 FCTNDNNLYINSIT
+113 
-127 PIPTKSQTTGK
+127 
-138 SYELILTSKEF
+138 
-149 IDNEKAR
+149 
-156 VRKCLSGQI
+156 
-165 SDEVE
+165 
-170 SILKDILKTEKDLD
+170 
-184 IEETKDPLQYIGNN
+184 
-198 KKPFYV
+198 
-204 INNLSTKA
+204 
-212 VSAKDQELGVSA
+212 
-224 GKIFWETSEGYK
+224 GYK

-272 VQTNDI
+272 VQTNDV

-309 NLKDLKNPLKL
+309 NLKDLKNPPKL

-343 GSKREEEQPKE
+343 GSKREDEQPKE

>member
-1 MAGQGNKNLKRN
+1 MDKSYLITQCSVFKKLDGDSSSEFGLLAGNPNISYYESLFSPSVNVTIETTDVSGFVSREEIYGGQPIEISIKMFDPDIDDFKIKKDKHGLVINSVKNVTMDFKESKSTLECVSKDFLRNEVARLNRRFTGNITEIVKKIMEEEPKGIETTKDIEVDQATNSYTFCGNLKRSIDTIQWLQ
-13 VRPAEPSLLEKVT
+13 PKAKS
-26 VISNENKSTN
+26 ENQFGF
-36 VSLLGGTVRVL
+36 LFFED
-47 YWESILGDT
+47 YD
-56 VSSSVVFTDS
+56 
-66 GNTMTT
+66 
-72 KKSGQGSGIRK
+72 
-83 KKVSAVEGLPIT
+83 
-95 GGEQVRLKFTDN
+95 
-107 NGNTVN
+107 
-113 FCTNDNNLYINSIT
+113 
-127 PIPTKSQTTGK
+127 
-138 SYELILTSKEF
+138 
-149 IDNEKAR
+149 
-156 VRKCLSGQI
+156 
-165 SDEVE
+165 
-170 SILKDILKTEKDLD
+170 
-184 IEETKDPLQYIGNN
+184 
-198 KKPFYV
+198 
-204 INNLSTKA
+204 
-212 VSAKDQELGVSA
+212 
-224 GKIFWETSEGYK
+224 GYK

-309 NLKDLKNPLKL
+309 NLKDLKNPPKL

-368 LLFSQALKIKVSF
+368 LLFSQALKIKKSF

>member
-1 MAGQGNKNLKRN
+1 MDKSYLITQCSVFKKLDGDSSSEFGLLAGDPNISYYESLFSPSVNVTIETTDVSGFVSREEIYGGQSIEISIKMFDPDIDDFKIKKDKHGLVVNSVKNVTMDFKESKSTLECVSKDFLRNEVARLNRRFTGNITEIVKKIMEEEPKGIKTTKDIEVDQATNSYTFCGNLKRSIDTIQWLQ
-13 VRPAEPSLLEKVT
+13 PKAKS
-26 VISNENKSTN
+26 ENQFGF
-36 VSLLGGTVRVL
+36 LFFED
-47 YWESILGDT
+47 YD
-56 VSSSVVFTDS
+56 
-66 GNTMTT
+66 
-72 KKSGQGSGIRK
+72 
-83 KKVSAVEGLPIT
+83 
-95 GGEQVRLKFTDN
+95 
-107 NGNTVN
+107 
-113 FCTNDNNLYINSIT
+113 
-127 PIPTKSQTTGK
+127 
-138 SYELILTSKEF
+138 
-149 IDNEKAR
+149 
-156 VRKCLSGQI
+156 
-165 SDEVE
+165 
-170 SILKDILKTEKDLD
+170 
-184 IEETKDPLQYIGNN
+184 
-198 KKPFYV
+198 
-204 INNLSTKA
+204 
-212 VSAKDQELGVSA
+212 
-224 GKIFWETSEGYK
+224 GYK

-309 NLKDLKNPLKL
+309 NLKDLKNPPKL

-343 GSKREEEQPKE
+343 GSKREDEQPKE

-368 LLFSQALKIKVSF
+368 LLFSQALKIKISF
-381 NPSLR
+381 NPTLR

-409 KLGKGDLSGKYL
+409 KLSKGDLSGKYL

>member
-1 MAGQGNKNLKRN
+1 MNKSYLITQCSVFKKLDGDSSSEFGLLAGNPNISYYESLFSPSVNVTIETTDVSGFVSREEIYGGQSIEISIKMFDPDIDDFKIKKDKHGLVVNSVKNVTMDFKESKSTLECVSKDFLRNEVARLNRRFTGNITEIVKKIMEEEPKGIKTTKDIEVDQATNSYTFCGNLKRSIDTIQWLQ
-13 VRPAEPSLLEKVT
+13 PKAKS
-26 VISNENKSTN
+26 ENQFGF
-36 VSLLGGTVRVL
+36 LFFED
-47 YWESILGDT
+47 YD
-56 VSSSVVFTDS
+56 
-66 GNTMTT
+66 
-72 KKSGQGSGIRK
+72 
-83 KKVSAVEGLPIT
+83 
-95 GGEQVRLKFTDN
+95 
-107 NGNTVN
+107 
-113 FCTNDNNLYINSIT
+113 
-127 PIPTKSQTTGK
+127 
-138 SYELILTSKEF
+138 
-149 IDNEKAR
+149 
-156 VRKCLSGQI
+156 
-165 SDEVE
+165 
-170 SILKDILKTEKDLD
+170 
-184 IEETKDPLQYIGNN
+184 
-198 KKPFYV
+198 
-204 INNLSTKA
+204 
-212 VSAKDQELGVSA
+212 
-224 GKIFWETSEGYK
+224 GYK

-309 NLKDLKNPLKL
+309 NLKDLKNPPKL

>member
-1 MAGQGNKNLKRN
+1 MDKSYLITQCSVFKKLDGDSSSEFGLLAGNPNISYYESLFSPSVNVTIETTDVSGFVSREEIYGGQSIEISIKMFDPDIDDFKIKKDKHGLVVNSVKNVTMDFKESKSTLECVSKDFLRNEVARLNRRFTGNITEIVKKIMEEEPKGIETTKDIEVDQATNSYTFCGNLKRSMDTIQWLQ
-13 VRPAEPSLLEKVT
+13 PKAKS
-26 VISNENKSTN
+26 ENQFGF
-36 VSLLGGTVRVL
+36 LFFED
-47 YWESILGDT
+47 YD
-56 VSSSVVFTDS
+56 
-66 GNTMTT
+66 
-72 KKSGQGSGIRK
+72 
-83 KKVSAVEGLPIT
+83 
-95 GGEQVRLKFTDN
+95 
-107 NGNTVN
+107 
-113 FCTNDNNLYINSIT
+113 
-127 PIPTKSQTTGK
+127 
-138 SYELILTSKEF
+138 
-149 IDNEKAR
+149 
-156 VRKCLSGQI
+156 
-165 SDEVE
+165 
-170 SILKDILKTEKDLD
+170 
-184 IEETKDPLQYIGNN
+184 
-198 KKPFYV
+198 
-204 INNLSTKA
+204 
-212 VSAKDQELGVSA
+212 
-224 GKIFWETSEGYK
+224 GYK

-272 VQTNDI
+272 VQTNDV

-309 NLKDLKNPLKL
+309 NLKDLKNPPKL

-343 GSKREEEQPKE
+343 GSKREDEQPKE